1 MNNELRGMLITAGS
15 ILAAAIVSGLRL
27 KPYIDAGVTYTP
39 ASFAIYP
46 ALLAFV
52 IAAPLAFLLRKLQD
66 KEGMDL
72 GPLTSSD
79 QPASPS
85 PTQPVRGGIMSLITK
100 QKMPARTP
108 LIAFWCVLYIVIA
121 VTFFP
126 YEGPTGP
133 DLSPEPSPQG
143 ETGPPLNQPV
153 HLPYAPDAQTET
165 TAL

>member
-39 ASFAIYP
+39 ASFMIYP
-46 ALLAFV
+46 ALLAFA
-52 IAAPLAFLLRKLQD
+52 IAAPLVFLLRKLQGEKD
-66 KEGMDL
+66 IEL
-72 GPLTSSD
+72 GPLTFSD
-79 QPASPS
+79 QPASAS
-85 PTQPVRGGIMSLITK
+85 PAQPVRSGIISLITK
-100 QKMPARTP
+100 RQLPARTP

-126 YEGPTGP
+126 YEGPTEP
-133 DLSPEPSPQG
+133 DLGSEPAPQ
-143 ETGPPLNQPV
+143 EESGPQLNQPI
-153 HLPYAPDAQTET
+153 HLPYATDTPTET